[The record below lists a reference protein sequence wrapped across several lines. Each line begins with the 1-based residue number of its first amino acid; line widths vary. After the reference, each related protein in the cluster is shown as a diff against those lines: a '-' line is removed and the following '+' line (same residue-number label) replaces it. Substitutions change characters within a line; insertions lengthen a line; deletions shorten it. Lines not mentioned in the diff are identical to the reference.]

1 MPHRLLCLLALA
13 LLAACSSKQPAP
25 QPPAASAP
33 AKAAATPLP
42 ANQRELSGVLTS
54 SRGALPDGAEVELAL
69 LLMDERD
76 RPQRALASLVL
87 VGNGGALPFSLRY
100 DPSDFPSGGRIELH
114 ARVAQNGQL
123 AWRLRPLTIAPGQSQ
138 ALGELRLEPAP

>member
-1 MPHRLLCLLALA
+1 MPLRLICLFALA

-25 QPPAASAP
+25 QQTAANAP
-33 AKAAATPLP
+33 AKVAVTPLA
-42 ANQRELSGVLTS
+42 ANQRELSGLITS

-76 RPQRALASLVL
+76 RPQRALASLDL

-100 DPSDFPSGGRIELH
+100 DPSDFPAGGRIELH
-114 ARVAQNGQL
+114 VRGAQNGQL